1 MLGKTGKAFLLVLAL
16 SLVFTGVAYADNDVP
31 EARIRVTGRIT
42 TVDLSTSSFGLQGRD
57 GQAYTF
63 FVTGDTIYR
72 SKDGSIQSLAD
83 VEPDMVAIVVAI
95 RNDQGQ
101 LEVLG
106 LGAAVVEP
114 KPELKRFFGTVTA
127 VSLPR
132 ATLTLETRDGESITF
147 QTTDRTNYR
156 SRDGSIQGLGDIEPD
171 MLALVGAVEVDG
183 GLPQAIVVV
192 VAHKDDIKP
201 QTMTATGEITN
212 VIPGQQ
218 TFMLT
223 TGEGREYTF
232 LVNER
237 TRFRSR
243 DGSIEDIHDLKQG
256 MHAIVVAVE
265 QRDGSLL
272 ALGVAAGYPQQ
283 DPDTVH
289 AVGRIVDLG
298 NRSFT
303 LQTRNGDQLTF
314 TVDGSTVYRSRDGS
328 VQEFGDLR
336 VGMVAVT
343 RAKVLGN
350 EQLRAIWVGVGKLR
364 STDDAAPPER
374 TPAEN
379 PSMEPGLRMDAVNN

>member
-1 MLGKTGKAFLLVLAL
+1 MLGKTGKALLLVLAL
-16 SLVFTGVAYADNDVP
+16 SLVFTGVAYAEDDVP

-42 TVDLSTSSFGLQGRD
+42 TVDPSASSFGLQGRD

-72 SKDGSIQSLAD
+72 SRDGSIQSLAD
-83 VEPDMVAIVVAI
+83 LEPDMVAIVVAI

-106 LGAAVVEP
+106 MGAAVIEP
-114 KPELKRFFGTVTA
+114 KPEPKRFFGTVTA
-127 VSLPR
+127 VSMTS

-156 SRDGSIQGLGDIEPD
+156 SRDGSIQGLGDIELD
-171 MLALVGAVEVDG
+171 MLALVVAVEVDG
-183 GLPQAIVVV
+183 GLPQAIVVAA
-192 VAHKDDIKP
+192 AHKDDIKP
-201 QTMTATGEITN
+201 QTMTAKGEITN

-223 TGEGREYTF
+223 TQEGREYTF

-256 MHAIVVAVE
+256 MNAIVVAVE
-265 QRDGSLL
+265 QHDGSLL
-272 ALGVAAGYPQQ
+272 ALGVGAGYPQE
-283 DPDTVH
+283 TVQ
-289 AVGRIVDLG
+289 ATGRIVDLG
-298 NRSFT
+298 NRTFT

-314 TVDGSTVYRSRDGS
+314 SVDGSTVYRSRDGS
-328 VQEFGDLR
+328 IQGFGDLR

-350 EQLRAIWVGVGKLR
+350 EQLRAVWVGAGWLP
-364 STDDAAPPER
+364 STNDAAPPER
-374 TPAEN
+374 TPAER
-379 PSMEPGLRMDAVNN
+379 PSMEPGLRMDEVNN

>member
-1 MLGKTGKAFLLVLAL
+1 MLGRIGKTLLLILTL
-16 SLVFTGVAYADNDVP
+16 SLVFTGVAYAEDDVP
-31 EARIRVTGRIT
+31 EARIRVIGKIT
-42 TVDLSTSSFGLQGRD
+42 TIDPSTSSFGLQGRD

-63 FVTGDTIYR
+63 FVTADTIFR
-72 SKDGSIQSLAD
+72 SRDGSVQSLAD
-83 VEPDMVAIVVAI
+83 LKPDMVAIVVAI

-106 LGAAVVEP
+106 MGAALIEP
-114 KPELKRFFGTVTA
+114 KPEPIRFFGTVTE

-147 QTTDRTNYR
+147 QTTDRTRYR

-171 MLALVGAVEVDG
+171 MLAVVLAVEVDG
-183 GLPQAIVVV
+183 GLPQAIVITA
-192 VAHKDDIKP
+192 AHKDDIQP
-201 QTMTATGEITN
+201 QTMKAVGEITN
-212 VIPGQQ
+212 VIPGQE

-223 TGEGREYTF
+223 TRDGREYTF

-256 MHAIVVAVE
+256 MHAIVVAVK
-265 QRDGSLL
+265 QQDGSLL
-272 ALGVAAGYPQQ
+272 ALGVAAGYPQE
-283 DPDTVH
+283 DPDIVQ
-289 AVGRIVDLG
+289 AAGRIVDLG

-328 VQEFGDLR
+328 IQEFGDLR
-336 VGMVAVT
+336 VGMVVVT

-350 EQLRAIWVGVGKLR
+350 EQLRAIWVGVGWLR
-364 STDDAAPPER
+364 NTDDAAPPER

-379 PSMEPGLRMDAVNN
+379 PSMEPGLRMEAVNN